1 VTGSLTWDFGEDAGE
16 TLLLALAKTGASQ
29 IFTSGGDGSQGIDV
43 SLTGA
48 GGFQDPVF
56 IGLGTTQE
64 SLTVAQS
71 PEIGTLSGDSLTGQ
85 VTYMYTPAAVPEP
98 STWAMMLLGL
108 AGLGYGAIR
117 RKGARRSAPA

>member
-1 VTGSLTWDFGEDAGE
+1 
-16 TLLLALAKTGASQ
+16 
-29 IFTSGGDGSQGIDV
+29 
-43 SLTGA
+43 
-48 GGFQDPVF
+48 VF

-117 RKGARRSAPA
+117 RKGARRPVAVKRCSAQWRRPMSRSLPI